1 MPPDPRAWLFD
12 IAEAGQRLMR
22 FISGKTWIDYR
33 DDELLRAGVERQFEI
48 VGEALSQLRR
58 HSPEL
63 AAHISGALPLDAA
76 LERAKAATRQYA
88 KRQYTWLRHQ
98 FPTDWPREER
108 QLNSTVIDELA
119 ILLRQRLLTD

>member
-63 AAHISGALPLDAA
+63 AAHIREHEKIIGFRNILIHGYAVVEDEVVWSAASEKLPLLLEDVAA
-76 LERAKAATRQYA
+76 LLKAS
-88 KRQYTWLRHQ
+88 
-98 FPTDWPREER
+98 D
-108 QLNSTVIDELA
+108 
-119 ILLRQRLLTD
+119 